1 MKGMLPKPTA
11 ILMASTSCDAQTAV
25 NELMSNYRPWADVP
39 RISVDA
45 SFEKDEA
52 SMAYLGRQLM
62 DCIPFIEKATRR
74 KLDLDRLRDVCE
86 ESNFY

>member
-1 MKGMLPKPTA
+1 MTK
-11 ILMASTSCDAQTAV
+11 
-25 NELMSNYRPWADVP
+25 NP

-52 SMAYLGRQLM
+52 SMAYLGRLWM
-62 DCIPFIEKATRR
+62 DCIPFIEKATWR

-86 ESNFY
+86 ESNKQCGLIV